1 MHFAQIRLLL
11 FELDLRMLFSAIPHL
26 TIFCALK
33 HKRQKSYLVVFGPA
47 KYGQVVY
54 PWKGAP
60 SGLLIESD
68 ILHPLQLK
76 VLSYDSSLRGI
87 YERICIEKD
96 ISIDHFLSYQ

>member
-47 KYGQVVY
+47 KWCI
-54 PWKGAP
+54 P
-60 SGLLIESD
+60 E
-68 ILHPLQLK
+68 K
-76 VLSYDSSLRGI
+76 VLLQA
-87 YERICIEKD
+87 
-96 ISIDHFLSYQ
+96 F